1 MIRQISIALTLSS
14 LIFSTALGQEWAR
27 KMFHQT
33 EHDFGTVARGAKVEH
48 EFVLSNI
55 FLEDVHIAS
64 VRSSCSC
71 TTPRIKNA
79 WLKTYEKG
87 AVVATYNAEAFRGRK
102 GATITVT
109 LDKPFP
115 AEVQLHV
122 KANIC
127 DNVELVPGSVQL
139 GSVEQGQPAERKIT
153 VRHTGRYAWQIRKV
167 ESTNPHITATFAP
180 TGGLG
185 RSGSYDLRV
194 RLDENAPV
202 GYVKDH
208 LMLITNDRWNAQI
221 PVPVEGRVLP
231 ALTVSPASLFMGVVE
246 PGQKVTKQLIVRGTK
261 PFRILS
267 IRCDDDSFE
276 FETADSLDDPKR
288 LHVIPVTFFA
298 GQDAGKVTKTIR
310 IETDQ
315 ATALPELAAYAVVS
329 IP

>member
-1 MIRQISIALTLSS
+1 MLRNAGVLALLTVL
-14 LIFSTALGQEWAR
+14 FGWPVCAQDWAR
-27 KMFHQT
+27 KMFKET
-33 EHDFGTVARGAKVEH
+33 AHDFGTVARRAKAEYAFALYNPYVE
-48 EFVLSNI
+48 N
-55 FLEDVHIAS
+55 VHIVG

-71 TTPRIKNA
+71 TRPRVESRL
-79 WLKTYEKG
+79 LKTYEHG
-87 AVVATYNAEAFRGRK
+87 AVIAAIDTDSFVGRK

-122 KANIC
+122 KTNIC
-127 DNVELVPGSVQL
+127 DNLELVPGSVQL
-139 GSVEQGQPAERKIT
+139 GSVKEGQPVQRKIT